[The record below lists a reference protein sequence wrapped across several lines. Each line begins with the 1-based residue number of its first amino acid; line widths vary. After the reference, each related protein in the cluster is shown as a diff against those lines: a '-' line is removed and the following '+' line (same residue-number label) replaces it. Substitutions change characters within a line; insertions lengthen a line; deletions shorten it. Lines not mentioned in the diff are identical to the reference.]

1 MCGTDETPKGGQRHW
16 GVEGG
21 GAGREVLER
30 RWMIPFSLSSP
41 RRIVPLVEITGAAR
55 RKGSMAYLLSHSP
68 PSIDAPWP
76 FWGSSR
82 FGPKTEGVRDTR

>member
-1 MCGTDETPKGGQRHW
+1 METPKAGRGAE

-41 RRIVPLVEITGAAR
+41 RRIVPLVEITG
-55 RKGSMAYLLSHSP
+55 G
-68 PSIDAPWP
+68 
-76 FWGSSR
+76 
-82 FGPKTEGVRDTR
+82 GP